1 MQSIKIPSACSLIQI
16 WHSNDGNQEFY
27 HLAIIYAIFCEQYH
41 ILGQK
46 DVNIKKHVFHKFQ

>member
-1 MQSIKIPSACSLIQI
+1 MQSIKIPSACILTQI
-16 WHSNDGNQEFY
+16 WHTNDGNQEFY

-46 DVNIKKHVFHKFQ
+46 DETLKNMFF